1 MEIEFNLNLIIEIV
15 FLFFEILK
23 FEIQVDSISNFIS
36 RCYFL
41 IVEI

>member
-23 FEIQVDSISNFIS
+23 FKWILFQIL
-36 RCYFL
+36 FL
-41 IVEI
+41 DVAF